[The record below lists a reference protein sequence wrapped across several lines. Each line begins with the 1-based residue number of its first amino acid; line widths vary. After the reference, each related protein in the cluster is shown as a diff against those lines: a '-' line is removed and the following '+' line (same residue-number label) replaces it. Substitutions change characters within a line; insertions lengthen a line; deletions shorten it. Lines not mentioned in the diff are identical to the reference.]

1 MDEVLRFDTLATHA
15 GAEFSSPAAQLEAR
29 ISALEGAGLGSAR
42 AWGLAFASGRAAL
55 DAVARLLR
63 PNDRVIASNE
73 VSGAAFRALAML
85 PEFGVTV
92 EFCDLL
98 EPEGVDF
105 EGASAVF
112 LEALSSAS
120 LGVPDISR
128 IASLAHTAGALVIV
142 ENSLATAYSCRPLEF
157 GADVIVY
164 SSVAMLV
171 GDSALSLG
179 LVVGRND
186 AIFERTRNNRE
197 LIGTRAP
204 AQVCAQALRGLR
216 GLGVR
221 FERQN
226 KTVFELLEKLGQNSH
241 IRELLVP
248 AASEASEFQLLSR
261 DGRELP
267 GGVFSLRFHNLEA
280 TRAAMESLKIFERSE
295 FVGDGLAS
303 FCQPSNSSHRALE
316 AHGLEPDPRIVRFAV
331 GLEDA
336 GDLWRDLERMLSA
349 IAPFTPEP
357 EPEPEIPEPDE
368 PEGPAK
374 AFDPALEPLVKG
386 MSADEVRAFARLRDW
401 RNLSAEKLEVSGF
414 MIASNAILANIAKA
428 NPATLE
434 ALAEVKGIGPE
445 RLKRYGATM
454 LEVLGDPDALERLFP
469 QTSEV
474 EAEPETKTLNLVSS
488 QPKPFDRKKRR
499 RKRPKPTTS

>member
-29 ISALEGAGLGSAR
+29 ISALEGAGLGSAK

-63 PNDRVIASNE
+63 PLDRVIASNE

-85 PEFGVTV
+85 PEFGITV

-98 EPEGVDF
+98 EPESINF

-142 ENSLATAYSCRPLEF
+142 ENSLATTYSCRPLEF
-157 GADVIVY
+157 AADVVVY

-171 GDSALSLG
+171 GDSTLSLG

-186 AIFERTRNNRE
+186 AIFERVRNNRE

-216 GLGVR
+216 GLAVR
-221 FERQN
+221 FERMN
-226 KTVFELLEKLGQNSH
+226 KTVLELLEKIGSNPGV
-241 IRELLVP
+241 RELLVP
-248 AASEASEFQLLSR
+248 AASEVSETQLLSR

-267 GGVFSLRFHNLEA
+267 GGVFSLRFHSVEA
-280 TRAAMESLKIFERSE
+280 ARAALESLKVFERSE
-295 FVGDGLAS
+295 FVGDGLS
-303 FCQPSNSSHRALE
+303 NVCQPASSSHRALE
-316 AHGLEPDPRIVRFAV
+316 AHGLEPDPRILRFAV
-331 GLEDA
+331 GLEDPR
-336 GDLWRDLERMLSA
+336 DLWRDLERMLEV
-349 IAPFTPEP
+349 IAPFTPDP
-357 EPEPEIPEPDE
+357 EPEPIIEPDE
-368 PEGPAK
+368 PEGQAK
-374 AFDPALEPLVKG
+374 TFDPALESLVKALN
-386 MSADEVRAFARLRDW
+386 ADEVRLFARLRDW
-401 RNLSAEKLEVSGF
+401 RNLAAEKLELSGF

-428 NPATLE
+428 NPNTLE
-434 ALAEVKGIGPE
+434 ALNEVKGIGVE

-454 LEVLGDPDALERLFP
+454 LEVLSDPEALERLFP
-469 QTSEV
+469 ETLDVEPVAESNAVSE
-474 EAEPETKTLNLVSS
+474 ASS
-488 QPKPFDRKKRR
+488 QAKGFDRRKRR
-499 RKRPKPTTS
+499 RKRPKGIT

>member
-29 ISALEGAGLGSAR
+29 ISALEGAGLGSAK

-63 PNDRVIASNE
+63 PLDRVIASNE

-85 PEFGVTV
+85 PEFGITV

-98 EPEGVDF
+98 EPEGINF

-120 LGVPDISR
+120 LGVPDIAR

-142 ENSLATAYSCRPLEF
+142 ENSLATTYSCRPLEF
-157 GADVIVY
+157 AADMVVY

-171 GDSALSLG
+171 GDSTLSLG

-186 AIFERTRNNRE
+186 AIFERVRNNRE

-221 FERQN
+221 FERMN
-226 KTVFELLEKLGQNSH
+226 KTVLELLEKIGANPGV
-241 IRELLVP
+241 RELLLP
-248 AASEASEFQLLSR
+248 AASEVSETQLLSR

-267 GGVFSLRFHNLEA
+267 GGVFSLRFHSVEA
-280 TRAAMESLKIFERSE
+280 ARAALESLKVFERSE
-295 FVGDGLAS
+295 FVGDGLS
-303 FCQPSNSSHRALE
+303 NVCQPSSSSHRALE
-316 AHGLEPDPRIVRFAV
+316 AHGLEPDPRILRFAV

-336 GDLWRDLERMLSA
+336 RDLWRDLERMLEV
-349 IAPFTPEP
+349 IAPFTPDP
-357 EPEPEIPEPDE
+357 EPELIIEPDE
-368 PEGPAK
+368 PEGQAK
-374 AFDPALEPLVKG
+374 AFDPALESLVKG
-386 MSADEVRAFARLRDW
+386 MNADEVKLFARLRDW
-401 RNLSAEKLEVSGF
+401 RNLAAEKLELSGF

-428 NPATLE
+428 NPGTLE
-434 ALAEVKGIGPE
+434 ALNGVKGIGPE

-454 LEVLGDPDALERLFP
+454 LEVLNDPDALERLFP
-469 QTSEV
+469 ETPEVEV
-474 EAEPETKTLNLVSS
+474 EAESKSVAVEPSS
-488 QPKPFDRKKRR
+488 QAKGFDRRKRR
-499 RKRPKPTTS
+499 RKRPKGMT

>member
-29 ISALEGAGLGSAR
+29 ISALEGAGLGSAK

-63 PNDRVIASNE
+63 PLDRVIASNE

-85 PEFGVTV
+85 PEFGITV

-98 EPEGVDF
+98 DPEGINF

-112 LEALSSAS
+112 IEALSSAS
-120 LGVPDISR
+120 LGVPDLSR

-142 ENSLATAYSCRPLEF
+142 ENSLATTCSCRPLEF
-157 GADVIVY
+157 AADIVVY

-171 GDSALSLG
+171 GDSTLSLG

-186 AIFERTRNNRE
+186 AIFERVRNNRE
-197 LIGTRAP
+197 LVGTRAP

-216 GLGVR
+216 GLAVR
-221 FERQN
+221 FERMN
-226 KTVFELLEKLGQNSH
+226 KTSLELLEKIGSNSGV
-241 IRELLVP
+241 RELLVP
-248 AASEASEFQLLSR
+248 AASEASETQLLSR

-267 GGVFSLRFHNLEA
+267 GGVFSLRFHSVEA
-280 TRAAMESLKIFERSE
+280 ARAALESLKIFERSE
-295 FVGDGLAS
+295 FVGDGLS
-303 FCQPSNSSHRALE
+303 NVCQPASSSHRALE
-316 AHGLEPDPRIVRFAV
+316 AHGLEPDPRILRFAV
-331 GLEDA
+331 GLEDVR
-336 GDLWRDLERMLSA
+336 DLWRDLERMLEV
-349 IAPFTPEP
+349 IAPFTPDP
-357 EPEPEIPEPDE
+357 EPEPIIEPDE

-374 AFDPALEPLVKG
+374 TFDPALESLVKG
-386 MSADEVRAFARLRDW
+386 MNAEEVRFFARLRDW
-401 RNLSAEKLEVSGF
+401 RNLAAEKLELSGF

-428 NPATLE
+428 NPSSLE
-434 ALAEVKGIGPE
+434 ALSEVKGIGPE

-454 LEVLGDPDALERLFP
+454 LEVLTDPDALERLFP
-469 QTSEV
+469 EAPEV
-474 EAEPETKTLNLVSS
+474 EIETEAKSVAETSS
-488 QPKPFDRKKRR
+488 QAKGFDRRKRR
-499 RKRPKPTTS
+499 RKRPKGMT

>member
-29 ISALEGAGLGSAR
+29 ISALEGAGLGSAK

-63 PNDRVIASNE
+63 PLDRVIASNE

-85 PEFGVTV
+85 PEFGITV

-98 EPEGVDF
+98 EPESINF

-112 LEALSSAS
+112 IEALSSAS
-120 LGVPDISR
+120 LGVPDLSR

-142 ENSLATAYSCRPLEF
+142 ENSLATTYSCRPLEF
-157 GADVIVY
+157 AADIVVY

-171 GDSALSLG
+171 GDSTLSLG

-186 AIFERTRNNRE
+186 AIFERVRNNRE

-216 GLGVR
+216 GLAVR
-221 FERQN
+221 FERMN
-226 KTVFELLEKLGQNSH
+226 KTTLELLEKIGSNSGV
-241 IRELLVP
+241 RELLVP
-248 AASEASEFQLLSR
+248 AASEVSETQLLSR

-267 GGVFSLRFHNLEA
+267 GGVFSLRFHSVEA
-280 TRAAMESLKIFERSE
+280 ARAALESLKIFERSE
-295 FVGDGLAS
+295 FVGDGLS
-303 FCQPSNSSHRALE
+303 NVCQPSSSSHRALE
-316 AHGLEPDPRIVRFAV
+316 AHGLEPDPRILRFAV

-336 GDLWRDLERMLSA
+336 GDLWRDLERMLEA
-349 IAPFTPEP
+349 IAPFTPDP
-357 EPEPEIPEPDE
+357 EPEPIIEPDE
-368 PEGPAK
+368 PEGQAK
-374 AFDPALEPLVKG
+374 TFDPALESLVKG
-386 MSADEVRAFARLRDW
+386 MNAEEVRLFARLRDW
-401 RNLSAEKLEVSGF
+401 RNLAAEKLELSGF

-428 NPATLE
+428 NPSTLE
-434 ALAEVKGIGPE
+434 ALNEVKGIGVE

-454 LEVLGDPDALERLFP
+454 LEVLSDPDALERLFP
-469 QTSEV
+469 ETSAV
-474 EAEPETKTLNLVSS
+474 EPVAEPSAVAETSS
-488 QPKPFDRKKRR
+488 QAKGFDRRKRR
-499 RKRPKPTTS
+499 RKRPKGMT

>member
-29 ISALEGAGLGSAR
+29 ISALEGAGLGSAK

-63 PNDRVIASNE
+63 PLDRVIASNE

-85 PEFGVTV
+85 PEFGITV

-98 EPEGVDF
+98 ELETINF

-112 LEALSSAS
+112 IEALSSAS
-120 LGVPDISR
+120 LGVPDLSR

-142 ENSLATAYSCRPLEF
+142 ENSLATTYSCRPLEF
-157 GADVIVY
+157 AADVVVY

-171 GDSALSLG
+171 GDSTLSLG

-186 AIFERTRNNRE
+186 AIFERVRNNRE

-221 FERQN
+221 FERMN
-226 KTVFELLEKLGQNSH
+226 KTVLELLEKIGSNPGV
-241 IRELLVP
+241 RELLVP
-248 AASEASEFQLLSR
+248 AASEVSETQLLSR

-267 GGVFSLRFHNLEA
+267 GGVFSLRFHSVEA
-280 TRAAMESLKIFERSE
+280 ARAALESLKVFERSE
-295 FVGDGLAS
+295 FVGDGLS
-303 FCQPSNSSHRALE
+303 NVCQPASSSHRALE
-316 AHGLEPDPRIVRFAV
+316 AHGLEPDPRILRFAV
-331 GLEDA
+331 GLEDPR
-336 GDLWRDLERMLSA
+336 DLWRDLEKMLEV
-349 IAPFTPEP
+349 IAPFTPDP
-357 EPEPEIPEPDE
+357 EPEPIIEPDE
-368 PEGPAK
+368 PEGQAK
-374 AFDPALEPLVKG
+374 TFDPALESLVKAL
-386 MSADEVRAFARLRDW
+386 SADEVRLFARLRDW
-401 RNLSAEKLEVSGF
+401 RNLAAEKLELSGF

-428 NPATLE
+428 NPSTLE
-434 ALAEVKGIGPE
+434 ALGEVKGIGVE

-454 LEVLGDPDALERLFP
+454 LEVLSDTDALERLFLE
-469 QTSEV
+469 TSETQA
-474 EAEPETKTLNLVSS
+474 EAESNAVTETSS
-488 QPKPFDRKKRR
+488 QAKGFDRRKRR
-499 RKRPKPTTS
+499 RKRPKGMT

>member
-85 PEFGVTV
+85 PEFGITV

-98 EPEGVDF
+98 EPEGINF
-105 EGASAVF
+105 EGASLVF

-128 IASLAHTAGALVIV
+128 IVSLAHTAGALVIV
-142 ENSLATAYSCRPLEF
+142 ENSLATAYSCRSLEF
-157 GADVIVY
+157 GADVVVY

-171 GDSALSLG
+171 GDSTLSLG

-186 AIFERTRNNRE
+186 AIFERIRNNRE

-221 FERQN
+221 FERMN
-226 KTVFELLEKLGQNSH
+226 KTTLELLEKIGSNAG

-248 AASEASEFQLLSR
+248 ATSEVSEMQLLSR
-261 DGRELP
+261 DGRELT
-267 GGVFSLRFHNLEA
+267 GGMFSLRFHSVEA
-280 TRAAMESLKIFERSE
+280 ARAAIESLKVFERSE
-295 FVGDGLAS
+295 FVGDGLS
-303 FCQPSNSSHRALE
+303 NVCQPSSSSHRALE
-316 AHGLEPDPRIVRFAV
+316 AHGLEPDPRILRFAV

-336 GDLWRDLERMLSA
+336 RDLWRDLERMLEVV
-349 IAPFTPEP
+349 APFTPDP
-357 EPEPEIPEPDE
+357 EPEPEIIEPDE
-368 PEGPAK
+368 PEGQAK
-374 AFDPALEPLVKG
+374 TFDPALESLVK
-386 MSADEVRAFARLRDW
+386 ALNAEEVRLFARLRDW
-401 RNLSAEKLEVSGF
+401 RNLAAEKLELSGF

-428 NPATLE
+428 NPSTLE

-454 LEVLGDPDALERLFP
+454 LEVLSDPDALERLFP
-469 QTSEV
+469 ETPEV
-474 EAEPETKTLNLVSS
+474 EPETGAVSTVSS
-488 QPKPFDRKKRR
+488 QAKTFDRRKRR
-499 RKRPKPTTS
+499 RKRPKGMT

>member
-29 ISALEGAGLGSAR
+29 ISALEGAGLGSAK

-63 PNDRVIASNE
+63 PLDRVIASNE

-85 PEFGVTV
+85 PEFGITV

-98 EPEGVDF
+98 EPESINF

-142 ENSLATAYSCRPLEF
+142 ENSLATTYSCRPLEF
-157 GADVIVY
+157 AADVVVY

-171 GDSALSLG
+171 GDSTLSLG

-186 AIFERTRNNRE
+186 AIFERVRNNRE

-216 GLGVR
+216 GLAVR
-221 FERQN
+221 FERMN
-226 KTVFELLEKLGQNSH
+226 KTVLELLEKIGSNPGV
-241 IRELLVP
+241 RELLVP
-248 AASEASEFQLLSR
+248 AASEVSETQLLSR

-267 GGVFSLRFHNLEA
+267 GGVFSLRFHSVEA
-280 TRAAMESLKIFERSE
+280 ARAALESLKVFERSE
-295 FVGDGLAS
+295 FVGDGLS
-303 FCQPSNSSHRALE
+303 NVCQPASSSHRALE
-316 AHGLEPDPRIVRFAV
+316 AHGLEPDPRILRFAV

-336 GDLWRDLERMLSA
+336 RDLWRDLERMLEV
-349 IAPFTPEP
+349 IAPFTPDP
-357 EPEPEIPEPDE
+357 EPEPIIEPDE
-368 PEGPAK
+368 PEGQAK
-374 AFDPALEPLVKG
+374 TFDPALESLVKALN
-386 MSADEVRAFARLRDW
+386 ADEVRLFARLRDW
-401 RNLSAEKLEVSGF
+401 RNLAAEKLELSGF

-428 NPATLE
+428 NPNTLE
-434 ALAEVKGIGPE
+434 ALNEVKGIGVE

-454 LEVLGDPDALERLFP
+454 LEVLSDPEALERLFP
-469 QTSEV
+469 ETLDVEPVAESNAVSE
-474 EAEPETKTLNLVSS
+474 ASS
-488 QPKPFDRKKRR
+488 QAKGFDRRKRR
-499 RKRPKPTTS
+499 RKRPKGIT

>member
-98 EPEGVDF
+98 EPEGIQF

-112 LEALSSAS
+112 IEALSSAS
-120 LGVPDISR
+120 LGVPDIAK
-128 IASLAHTAGALVIV
+128 IASLAHDAGALVIV

-157 GADVIVY
+157 GADIVVY

-186 AIFERTRNNRE
+186 GIFERTRNNRE

-204 AQVCAQALRGLR
+204 AQICAQALRGLR

-221 FERQN
+221 FERMN
-226 KTVFELLEKLGQNSH
+226 KTMLELLEKIKSNAAV
-241 IRELLVP
+241 RELLTP
-248 AASEASEFQLLSR
+248 ASCESSEVQLLSR

-267 GGVFSLRFHNLEA
+267 GGVFSLRFHSVEA
-280 TRAAMESLKIFERSE
+280 TRAAIESLKVFERSE

-303 FCQPSNSSHRALE
+303 VCQPSSSSHRALE
-316 AHGLEPDPRIVRFAV
+316 AHGLEPDPRILRFAV

-336 GDLWRDLERMLSA
+336 RDLWRDLERMLEVV
-349 IAPFTPEP
+349 APFTPEP
-357 EPEPEIPEPDE
+357 EPIPEIIEPDE
-368 PEGPAK
+368 PEGQAK

-386 MSADEVRAFARLRDW
+386 MSAEEVRTFARLRDW
-401 RNLSAEKLEVSGF
+401 RNLNAEKLELSGF

-428 NPATLE
+428 NPTTLE
-434 ALAEVKGIGPE
+434 ALSEVKGIGPE
-445 RLKRYGATM
+445 RLKRYGAVM
-454 LEVLGDPDALERLFP
+454 LEVLIDPDALERLFP
-469 QTSEV
+469 EVSEV
-474 EAEPETKTLNLVSS
+474 ESEPEVKTPNFVSS

-499 RKRPKPTTS
+499 RKRPKPV

>member
-63 PNDRVIASNE
+63 PLDRVIASNE

-85 PEFGVTV
+85 PEFGITV

-98 EPEGVDF
+98 EPESINF

-112 LEALSSAS
+112 IEALSSAS

-128 IASLAHTAGALVIV
+128 IATLAHTAGALLIV
-142 ENSLATAYSCRPLEF
+142 ENSLATTYSCRPLEF
-157 GADVIVY
+157 AADVIVY

-171 GDSALSLG
+171 GDSTLSLG

-186 AIFERTRNNRE
+186 AIFERVRNNRE

-221 FERQN
+221 FERMN
-226 KTVFELLEKLGQNSH
+226 KTTLELLEKIGSNSG

-248 AASEASEFQLLSR
+248 AASEVSETQLLSR

-267 GGVFSLRFHNLEA
+267 GGVFSLRFHSVEA
-280 TRAAMESLKIFERSE
+280 VRAAIESLKVFERSE
-295 FVGDGLAS
+295 FVGDGLS
-303 FCQPSNSSHRALE
+303 SVCQPSSSSHRALE
-316 AHGLEPDPRIVRFAV
+316 AHGLEPDPRILRFAV

-336 GDLWRDLERMLSA
+336 RDLWRDLERMLEV
-349 IAPFTPEP
+349 IAPFTPDP
-357 EPEPEIPEPDE
+357 EPEPIIEPDE
-368 PEGPAK
+368 PEGQAK
-374 AFDPALEPLVKG
+374 TFDPALESLVKG
-386 MSADEVRAFARLRDW
+386 MNAEEVKLFARLRDW
-401 RNLSAEKLEVSGF
+401 RNLSAEKLELSGF
-414 MIASNAILANIAKA
+414 MIASNAILANLAKA
-428 NPATLE
+428 NPSTLE
-434 ALAEVKGIGPE
+434 ALGEVKGIGPE

-469 QTSEV
+469 EAPEV
-474 EAEPETKTLNLVSS
+474 ESEPESKSVADVSS
-488 QPKPFDRKKRR
+488 QAKGFDRRKRK
-499 RKRPKPTTS
+499 RKRPKGAP

>member
-29 ISALEGAGLGSAR
+29 ISALEGAGLGSAK

-63 PNDRVIASNE
+63 PLDRVIASNE

-85 PEFGVTV
+85 PEFGITV

-98 EPEGVDF
+98 EPESINF

-142 ENSLATAYSCRPLEF
+142 ENSLATTYSCRPLEF
-157 GADVIVY
+157 AADVVVY

-171 GDSALSLG
+171 GDSTLSLG

-186 AIFERTRNNRE
+186 AIFERVRNNRE

-216 GLGVR
+216 GLAVR
-221 FERQN
+221 FERMN
-226 KTVFELLEKLGQNSH
+226 KTVLELLEKIGSNPGV
-241 IRELLVP
+241 RELLVP
-248 AASEASEFQLLSR
+248 AASEVSETQLLSR

-267 GGVFSLRFHNLEA
+267 GGVFSLRFHSVEA
-280 TRAAMESLKIFERSE
+280 ARAALESLKVFERSE
-295 FVGDGLAS
+295 FVGDGLS
-303 FCQPSNSSHRALE
+303 NVCQPASSSHRALE
-316 AHGLEPDPRIVRFAV
+316 AHGLEPDPRILRFAV
-331 GLEDA
+331 GLEDPR
-336 GDLWRDLERMLSA
+336 DLWRDLERMLEV
-349 IAPFTPEP
+349 IAPFTPDP
-357 EPEPEIPEPDE
+357 EPEPIIEPDE
-368 PEGPAK
+368 PEGQAK
-374 AFDPALEPLVKG
+374 TFDPALESLVKALN
-386 MSADEVRAFARLRDW
+386 ADEVRLFARLRDW
-401 RNLSAEKLEVSGF
+401 RNLAAEKLELSGF

-428 NPATLE
+428 NPNTLE
-434 ALAEVKGIGPE
+434 ALNEVKGIGVE

-454 LEVLGDPDALERLFP
+454 LEVLSDPEALERLFP
-469 QTSEV
+469 ETLDVEPVAESNAVSE
-474 EAEPETKTLNLVSS
+474 ASS
-488 QPKPFDRKKRR
+488 QAKGFDRRKRR
-499 RKRPKPTTS
+499 RKRPKGTT

>member
-29 ISALEGAGLGSAR
+29 ISALEGAGLGSAK

-63 PNDRVIASNE
+63 PLDRVIASNE
-73 VSGAAFRALAML
+73 LSGAAFRALATL
-85 PEFGVTV
+85 PEFGITV

-98 EPEGVDF
+98 EPESINF

-112 LEALSSAS
+112 VEALSSAS
-120 LGVPDISR
+120 LGVPDLSR

-142 ENSLATAYSCRPLEF
+142 ENSLATTYSCRPLDF
-157 GADVIVY
+157 GTDVVVY

-171 GDSALSLG
+171 GDSTLSLG

-186 AIFERTRNNRE
+186 AIFERVRNNRE
-197 LIGTRAP
+197 LTGTRAP

-221 FERQN
+221 FERMN
-226 KTVFELLEKLGQNSH
+226 KTVLELLEKIGSNPGV
-241 IRELLVP
+241 RELLVP
-248 AASEASEFQLLSR
+248 ATSEVSETQLLSR

-267 GGVFSLRFHNLEA
+267 GGVFSLRFHSVEA
-280 TRAAMESLKIFERSE
+280 ARAALESLKVFERSE
-295 FVGDGLAS
+295 FVGDGLS
-303 FCQPSNSSHRALE
+303 NVCQPSSSSHRALE
-316 AHGLEPDPRIVRFAV
+316 AHGLEPDPRILRFAV
-331 GLEDA
+331 GLEDVR
-336 GDLWRDLERMLSA
+336 DLWRDLERMLEI

-357 EPEPEIPEPDE
+357 EPELIIEPDE
-368 PEGPAK
+368 PEGQAK
-374 AFDPALEPLVKG
+374 TFDPALESLVKAL
-386 MSADEVRAFARLRDW
+386 SAEEVRLFARLRDW
-401 RNLSAEKLEVSGF
+401 RNLAAEKLELSGF

-428 NPATLE
+428 NPSTLE
-434 ALAEVKGIGPE
+434 ALNEVKGIGVE

-454 LEVLGDPDALERLFP
+454 LEVLGDPDAIERLFP
-469 QTSEV
+469 ETSEI
-474 EAEPETKTLNLVSS
+474 EPAAEPNAVSDSSS
-488 QPKPFDRKKRR
+488 QAKMFDRRKRR
-499 RKRPKPTTS
+499 RKRPKGAA

>member
-29 ISALEGAGLGSAR
+29 ISALEGAGLGSAK

-63 PNDRVIASNE
+63 PLDRVIASNE

-85 PEFGVTV
+85 PEFGITV

-98 EPEGVDF
+98 EPESINF

-112 LEALSSAS
+112 VEALSSAS
-120 LGVPDISR
+120 LGVPDLSR
-128 IASLAHTAGALVIV
+128 IASLAHTAGALLIV
-142 ENSLATAYSCRPLEF
+142 ENSLATTYSCRPLEF
-157 GADVIVY
+157 AADVVVY

-171 GDSALSLG
+171 GDSTLSLG

-186 AIFERTRNNRE
+186 GIFERVRNNRE

-221 FERQN
+221 FERMN
-226 KTVFELLEKLGQNSH
+226 KTTLELLEKIGSNPGV
-241 IRELLVP
+241 RELLVP
-248 AASEASEFQLLSR
+248 AASEVSETQLLSR

-267 GGVFSLRFHNLEA
+267 GGVFSLRFHSVEA
-280 TRAAMESLKIFERSE
+280 ARAALESLKVFERSE
-295 FVGDGLAS
+295 FVGDGLS
-303 FCQPSNSSHRALE
+303 NVCQPSSSSHRALE
-316 AHGLEPDPRIVRFAV
+316 AHGLEPDPRILRFAV

-336 GDLWRDLERMLSA
+336 RDLWRDLERMLEA
-349 IAPFTPEP
+349 VVPFTPDP
-357 EPEPEIPEPDE
+357 EPEPEIIEPDE
-368 PEGPAK
+368 PEGQAK
-374 AFDPALEPLVKG
+374 TFDPALESLVKG
-386 MSADEVRAFARLRDW
+386 MNAEEVKLFARLRDW
-401 RNLSAEKLEVSGF
+401 RNLSAEKLELSGF

-428 NPATLE
+428 NPSTLE
-434 ALAEVKGIGPE
+434 ALSEVKGIGPE

-454 LEVLGDPDALERLFP
+454 LEVLGDADALERLFP
-469 QTSEV
+469 ATSEIEPV
-474 EAEPETKTLNLVSS
+474 TESNAVAETSS
-488 QPKPFDRKKRR
+488 QAKTFDRRKRR
-499 RKRPKPTTS
+499 RKRPKGV